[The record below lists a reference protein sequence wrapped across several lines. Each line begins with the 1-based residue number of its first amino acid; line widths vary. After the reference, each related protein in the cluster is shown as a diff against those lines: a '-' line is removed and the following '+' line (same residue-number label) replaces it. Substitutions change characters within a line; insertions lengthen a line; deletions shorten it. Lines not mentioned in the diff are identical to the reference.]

1 MATSPQSPATASDA
15 EQGLHGQ
22 RVVFVGK
29 LAGMTRPEA
38 RQAVIS
44 QGGEVLGLGD
54 ETTSA
59 TLVILGD
66 DYADLASALDADSA
80 IHQRL
85 SQEVAEGRATLLR
98 ESELWHRLG
107 MVEDDHD
114 VRRLYTPAML
124 ADLLEVPVAAVRRW
138 HRFGTLQACRSV
150 RRLPYFDF
158 VEVAVARHLAALLKA
173 GCSLRVIERKL
184 GELSRSLPEEPRPL
198 CNSAVVV
205 SGRQLFLRRG
215 DDLSEPHGQ
224 LLIDFDKPSNTDEE
238 CGVQE
243 QLLSIS
249 SAGMPIRESADLV
262 TESLSMLDQLQQEA
276 VEWEDEGE
284 LERAAETYRTIL
296 VAGGPTAE
304 IHFALA
310 DVLYRMGDL
319 PAARERYYAA
329 VEQDEEYVEARA
341 NLGSVL
347 AENNE
352 LELAVAAFQGALAY
366 HPDYADVHYHLANS
380 LERLSRHEEAK
391 RHWHT
396 FLMLAPESPW
406 AENAREHWDA
416 GAAGPKIAS
425 APTS

>member
-1 MATSPQSPATASDA
+1 MAPSPHSAASA
-15 EQGLHGQ
+15 PPVEKRLSGQ
-22 RVVFVGK
+22 RVAFVGK
-29 LAGMTRPEA
+29 LVGMTHSEA
-38 RQAVIS
+38 RKAVLS
-44 QGGEVLGLGD
+44 QGGKVTGN

-59 TLVILGD
+59 TLVVLGD
-66 DYADLASALDADSA
+66 DCADLASALDADNA
-80 IHQRL
+80 VHQRL
-85 SQEVAEGRATLLR
+85 REDVSEGRAALLR

-107 MVEDDHD
+107 MVDDGHG
-114 VRRLYTPAML
+114 VKRLYTPAML
-124 ADLLEVPVAAVRRW
+124 ADLLGVPVAAVRRW
-138 HRFGTLQACRSV
+138 HRFGVLVACRSV

-158 VEVAVARHLAALLKA
+158 AEVAVARHLATLLKA

-184 GELSRSLPEEPRPL
+184 GELSRSLPNEARPL

-215 DDLSEPHGQ
+215 DDLAEPHGQ
-224 LLIDFDKPSNTDEE
+224 LLIDFDKPSETAEGE
-238 CGVQE
+238 YEQG
-243 QLLSIS
+243 QLLSINDTVLLPQEPPEIVDE
-249 SAGMPIRESADLV
+249 GL
-262 TESLSMLDQLQQEA
+262 SLLDQLQREA

-310 DVLYRMGDL
+310 DTLYRLGDL

-341 NLGSVL
+341 NLGCVL

-380 LERLSRHEEAK
+380 LERLSRHEEAE

-396 FLMLAPESPW
+396 FLALAPESPW
-406 AENAREHWDA
+406 AETARERCDA
-416 GAAGPKIAS
+416 DANGPKIVS

>member
-1 MATSPQSPATASDA
+1 MASSPPPAPSASDS
-15 EQGLHGQ
+15 EQRLHGQ
-22 RVVFVGK
+22 RVAFVGK
-29 LAGMTRPEA
+29 LVGMTRPEA
-38 RQAVIS
+38 RKAVMA
-44 QGGEVLGLGD
+44 QGGEVVGNDL
-54 ETTSA
+54 TSA
-59 TLVILGD
+59 TLVVLGD
-66 DYADLASALDADSA
+66 DCADLASALDAENLF
-80 IHQRL
+80 HQQL
-85 SQEVAEGRATLLR
+85 GQEVAEGRATLLR

-107 MVEDDHD
+107 MVDDDHD

-124 ADLLEVPVAAVRRW
+124 ADLLEVPVTAVRRW
-138 HRFGTLQACRSV
+138 HRFGALQACLSV

-184 GELSRSLPEEPRPL
+184 GELNRSLPDEARPL
-198 CNSAVVV
+198 CNPAVVV

-215 DDLSEPHGQ
+215 DDLAEPHGQ
-224 LLIDFDKPSNTDEE
+224 LLIDFDRPSDDVEE
-238 CGVQE
+238 YNEQE
-243 QLLSIS
+243 QLLSI
-249 SAGMPIRESADLV
+249 ADVGMQEEEPEEDAV
-262 TESLSMLDQLQQEA
+262 EGLSMLEQLHQEA

-284 LERAAETYRTIL
+284 LERAAETYRTVL

-304 IHFALA
+304 VHFALA

-341 NLGSVL
+341 NLGCVL

-391 RHWHT
+391 RHGHT
-396 FLMLAPESPW
+396 FLALAPESPW
-406 AENAREHWDA
+406 AETARARWDTDA
-416 GAAGPKIAS
+416 IVPKIVS
-425 APTS
+425 APTP